1 VLDPMLF
8 LGGFYL
14 PPFHVKSEQSVEITT
29 EDEVIV
35 TGSMDVLVLKNS
47 CRFCWSKKA
56 VFSVEAGLAQI
67 LSYMLGNPAPDQ
79 PCFGMIATGGSF
91 IFLKLVSIHRS
102 MQPLSYLAFVIQEIW
117 TPSSAFS
124 NVWVNSLR

>member
-1 VLDPMLF
+1 
-8 LGGFYL
+8 
-14 PPFHVKSEQSVEITT
+14 
-29 EDEVIV
+29 
-35 TGSMDVLVLKNS
+35 
-47 CRFCWSKKA
+47 

-102 MQPLSYLAFVIQEIW
+102 MQPLSYLAFVIQEFGHRLQHSQ
-117 TPSSAFS
+117 TFGSTRE
-124 NVWVNSLR
+124 VTD